1 MTESEKQALALYQ
14 IPQKLLAA
22 VELALQDV
30 PLELDYRS
38 EMILRRAYVLAN
50 DWNINSPELIKQIM
64 PK

>member
-1 MTESEKQALALYQ
+1 MLLTESGPRWLQ
-14 IPQKLLAA
+14 IPQKVLQA

-30 PLELDYRS
+30 PLDLDYRS

-50 DWNINSPELIKQIM
+50 DWNIDSPELVKQLM